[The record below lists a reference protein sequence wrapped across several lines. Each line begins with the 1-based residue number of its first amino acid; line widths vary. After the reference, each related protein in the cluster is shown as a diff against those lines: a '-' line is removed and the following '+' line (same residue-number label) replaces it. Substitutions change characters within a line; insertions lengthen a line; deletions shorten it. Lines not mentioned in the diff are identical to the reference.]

1 MNVAVVPEYE
11 TVPVTP
17 PIVKVEVVMVDDSI
31 VSENAAAMALLIAAP
46 VALLAGLVNDT
57 VGAVVSGAVPVVVVD
72 GVHSLDSIRCFLHN
86 YLLLL

>member
-11 TVPVTP
+11 TVPITP

-46 VALLAGLVNDT
+46 VALLAGLVNET
-57 VGAVVSGAVPVVVVD
+57 VGAVVSEAVPVVVVD
-72 GVHSLDSIRCFLHN
+72 GVALT
-86 YLLLL
+86 

>member
-31 VSENAAAMALLIAAP
+31 VSENAAEMALLIAAP
-46 VALLAGLVNDT
+46 VALFDGFVNET

-72 GVHSLDSIRCFLHN
+72 GVALT
-86 YLLLL
+86 

>member
-31 VSENAAAMALLIAAP
+31 VSENAAEMALLIAAP
-46 VALLAGLVNDT
+46 VALFDGFVNET
-57 VGAVVSGAVPVVVVD
+57 VGAVVSEAVPVVK
-72 GVHSLDSIRCFLHN
+72 LHV
-86 YLLLL
+86 